1 MSPVAVLVGLPGV
14 GKTTAGKRLA
24 NRLKV
29 PFADSDQ
36 LVEQR
41 TGSAVP
47 TLFAQQGEAAF
58 RAIEA
63 DVVRAALV
71 DFGGVLA
78 LGGGAIR
85 DAGTRAALHDSGC
98 PVVLLTAN
106 LRTLRRRVGS
116 GDGRPLLAGD
126 PSARLAAL
134 AAERE
139 PLYAEVRT
147 HEVVTDGRSSSRVAA
162 EIAELLTAVPR

>member
-29 PFADSDQ
+29 PFADSDK

-41 TGSAVP
+41 TGSPV
-47 TLFAQQGEAAF
+47 TELFAEKGEAAF

-63 DVVRAALV
+63 EVVQSALV
-71 DFGGVLA
+71 EFDGVLA

-85 DAGTRAALHDSGC
+85 DGGTRVALHASGC
-98 PVVLLTAN
+98 PVILLKAN
-106 LRTLRRRVGS
+106 LRTLRRRVGT

-126 PSARLAAL
+126 PSGRLAAL
-134 AAERE
+134 AAERD

-147 HEVVTDGRSSSRVAA
+147 HEIVTDGRSSSKVAA
-162 EIAELLTAVPR
+162 EIAELLTAVAS